1 MTGTGDTGAT
11 AGREFDGVELRED
24 PDLTRELTER
34 LLRTSDVRSVG
45 VTDLLALRRAFWR
58 RVGPP
63 PEIEVARRERQAAGA
78 AFHRRLAPIFA
89 SEGQLEVRVRRD
101 GISGRIDVL
110 AEVPIEVKTGAT
122 LVRANELRTAR
133 PDHLEQLGMYC
144 SLIGRP
150 RGRLVSWVE
159 PAGGAASISVADVGY
174 RSLPHIREEML
185 RRASDLRA
193 AWDAERTDALPRCPW
208 FSRGCEFQTSRI
220 CDCTG
225 TEASHPSRIL
235 DELESIEARS
245 DLEGELAKRRA
256 ASPTAA
262 SGPVV
267 GKFRELVFP
276 RRAYFERVSPVE
288 VPPAPTR
295 PSGPDL
301 FSRLLEA
308 VESGPIGEV
317 ATLPPRA
324 EEPEEE
330 VAGFRGLPYLVKTS
344 RARDPLPVERWL
356 DRLPQYALEL
366 GFRCAVTGTSSG
378 RIVLGQE
385 HARSDRERLRVVEY
399 SFRPM
404 TRMARLCRERADAL
418 RRAQDRGDPSGLAPC
433 PRWMFEEC
441 PYRDRCGCDPSRPT
455 GPT

>member
-1 MTGTGDTGAT
+1 M
-11 AGREFDGVELRED
+11 ELRED

-63 PEIEVARRERQAAGA
+63 PAIEVARRERQAAGA
-78 AFHRRLAPIFA
+78 AFHRRLAPIF
-89 SEGQLEVRVRRD
+89 SNEGQLEVRVRRD

-110 AEVPIEVKTGAT
+110 ADVPIEVKTSAT
-122 LVRANELRTAR
+122 LVRADELRTAR

-144 SLIGRP
+144 SLVGRP
-150 RGRLVSWVE
+150 RGRLVSWAE

-174 RSLPHIREEML
+174 RSLPHVREEML
-185 RRASDLRA
+185 RRAGDLRA
-193 AWDAERTDALPRCPW
+193 AWATERTDALPRCPW

-225 TEASHPSRIL
+225 AEPSPPSRIL
-235 DELESIEARS
+235 DELESVEARP
-245 DLEGELAKRRA
+245 DLEGELAQRRA
-256 ASPTAA
+256 RSLPAA
-262 SGPVV
+262 GVAAV
-267 GKFRELVFP
+267 GKFRDLVFP
-276 RRAYFERVSPVE
+276 RRAYFERVAPVE
-288 VPPAPTR
+288 GPPATMR
-295 PSGPDL
+295 PPGPQL

-317 ATLPPRA
+317 ATLPSRA

-344 RARDPLPVERWL
+344 RARDPLPIGQWL

-385 HARSDRERLRVVEY
+385 HARTDRERLRVVEY

-404 TRMARLCRERADAL
+404 TRMARRCRERADAL

-433 PRWMFEEC
+433 PRWMFEDC
-441 PYRDRCGCDPSRPT
+441 PYRDRCGCDAP
-455 GPT
+455 